1 MSPTSTARADARSR
15 SVSWEVL
22 GLPLA
27 LLVLAVFFALR
38 APHFAEV
45 TNLSNVARQ
54 GAVLALIGIAQTVVI
69 LGAGI
74 DLSVGSVIAL
84 SSVLMATGLQHGNA
98 VVGAGMALG
107 AGLLVG
113 LVNGLI
119 IGLTRVTPFIV
130 TLGMLSIVSGLALT
144 ITNGDPIFELADSS
158 FFQLGTGYVGPV
170 PIPVVL
176 AAVAFA
182 AVWFLLYR
190 TRFGTHVYAIGGN
203 EQAATLAG
211 IAVART
217 KVLVY
222 MLSGC
227 FAALGGIIL
236 TARVHSGQPLLGQGL
251 ELSSVAT
258 VVIGGTS
265 LFGGRGRLVGTLFG
279 VALVGIVQ
287 NGLDLLGVSTFIQRI
302 VIGAATIGA
311 VLLTVLREGGR
322 QP

>member
-1 MSPTSTARADARSR
+1 MSTNALARKRPRNID
-15 SVSWEVL
+15 WEVF
-22 GLPLA
+22 GLPTV
-27 LLVLAVFFALR
+27 LVLLGVFFAVR

-69 LGAGI
+69 LSAGI

-84 SSVLMATGLQHGNA
+84 SSVLMATGLQQGSPWLG
-98 VVGAGMALG
+98 VGLALG
-107 AGLLVG
+107 AGALVG

-119 IGLTRVTPFIV
+119 IGLTRITPFIV

-144 ITNGDPIFELADSS
+144 ITNGDPIFELPQTS
-158 FFQLGTGYVGPV
+158 FFELGTGYVGPV
-170 PIPVVL
+170 PIPVIV
-176 AAVAFA
+176 AGVAFA
-182 AVWFLLYR
+182 LIWLLLYR
-190 TRFGTHVYAIGGN
+190 TRFGTHLYAIGGN

-217 KVLVY
+217 KVLAYV
-222 MLSGC
+222 LSGV
-227 FAALGGIIL
+227 FAALGGVIL

-251 ELSSVAT
+251 ELSSVAA

-265 LFGGRGRLVGTLFG
+265 LFGGRGRLLGTLFG

-302 VIGAATIGA
+302 VIGVATIVA
-311 VLLTVLREGGR
+311 VLFTVLREGGR
-322 QP
+322 RH

>member
-1 MSPTSTARADARSR
+1 MSTATTTKRFR
-15 SVSWEVL
+15 SVDWEVV
-22 GLPLA
+22 GLPAVLI
-27 LLVLAVFFALR
+27 LLVVFFALR

-45 TNLSNVARQ
+45 SNMSNVARQ

-69 LGAGI
+69 LSAGI

-84 SSVLMATGLQHGNA
+84 SSVFMATGLQQGNA
-98 VVGAGMALG
+98 WLGAGLALG
-107 AGLLVG
+107 AGAMVG

-119 IGLTRVTPFIV
+119 IGLTRITPFIV

-144 ITNGDPIFELADSS
+144 ITNGDPIFQLPESS
-158 FFQLGTGYVGPV
+158 FFELGTGYLGPV
-170 PIPVVL
+170 PIPVIV
-176 AAVAFA
+176 AAIAFVV
-182 AVWFLLYR
+182 VWLLLYR

-217 KVLVY
+217 KILVY
-222 MLSGC
+222 VLSGV

-251 ELSSVAT
+251 ELASVAT

-265 LFGGRGRLVGTLFG
+265 LFGGRGRLIGTLFG

-302 VIGAATIGA
+302 VIGAATIVA
-311 VLLTVLREGGR
+311 VLFTVLREGGGR
-322 QP
+322 R

>member
-1 MSPTSTARADARSR
+1 MNTVSAFFSRSR
-15 SVSWEVL
+15 SVNWEVV
-22 GLPLA
+22 GLPIVLV
-27 LLVLAVFFALR
+27 LLVAVFAVQ

-45 TNLSNVARQ
+45 SNLSNVARQ

-69 LGAGI
+69 LSAGI

-84 SSVLMATGLQHGNA
+84 SSVLMATGLQQGSA
-98 VVGAGMALG
+98 ALGVAMALG
-107 AGLLVG
+107 AGLVVG

-144 ITNGDPIFELADSS
+144 LTNGDPIFELADSV
-158 FFQLGTGYVGPV
+158 FFQIGTGYVGPV
-170 PIPVVL
+170 PIPVI
-176 AAVAFA
+176 AAAIAFA
-182 AVWFLLYR
+182 AVWLLLYR

-203 EQAATLAG
+203 EQAANLAG
-211 IAVART
+211 IAVARM

-222 MLSGC
+222 MLSGG

-251 ELSSVAT
+251 ELASVAT

-265 LFGGRGRLVGTLFG
+265 LFGGRGRLGGTLFG

-287 NGLDLLGVSTFIQRI
+287 NGLDLLGVSTFVQRI

-311 VLLTVLREGGR
+311 VLLTVLREGGDR
-322 QP
+322 R

>member
-1 MSPTSTARADARSR
+1 MSTPALAPKRTRRID
-15 SVSWEVL
+15 WEVF
-22 GLPLA
+22 GLPAILLA
-27 LLVLAVFFALR
+27 LIVFFALR

-54 GAVLALIGIAQTVVI
+54 GAVLALIAIAQTVVI
-69 LGAGI
+69 LSAGI

-84 SSVLMATGLQHGNA
+84 SSVVMASGLQQGSPWL
-98 VVGAGMALG
+98 GAGLALG
-107 AGLLVG
+107 AGALVG

-119 IGLTRVTPFIV
+119 IGLTRITPFIV

-144 ITNGDPIFELADSS
+144 ITNGDPIFELPDSS
-158 FFQLGTGYVGPV
+158 FFELGTGYVGPV
-170 PIPVVL
+170 PIPVII
-176 AAVAFA
+176 AALAFA
-182 AVWFLLYR
+182 LTWLLLYR

-217 KVLVY
+217 KILVY
-222 MLSGC
+222 VLSGV
-227 FAALGGIIL
+227 FAALGGVIL

-251 ELSSVAT
+251 ELASVAA

-265 LFGGRGRLVGTLFG
+265 LFGGRGRLIGTLFG

-287 NGLDLLGVSTFIQRI
+287 NGLDLMGVSTFIQRI
-302 VIGAATIGA
+302 VIGAATIVA
-311 VLLTVLREGGR
+311 VLFTVLREGGDR
-322 QP
+322 R